1 MQQILCLQKCIT
13 RSIILWNLNRKR
25 FIMAI
30 TKYTL
35 EPDAKLTKAQ
45 IKEIKEAS
53 KKPVVYDEDS
63 PKLTDEQLSEFAK
76 IAKQQREERKKK
88 VIALRVNTST
98 LEKAKKLGK
107 GYTAILSRMIDL
119 CIDDKELLKKCL

>member
-35 EPDAKLTKAQ
+35 EPDAKPTKAQ

>member
-1 MQQILCLQKCIT
+1 MFTKCIT

-25 FIMAI
+25 FIMSI

-35 EPDAKLTKAQ
+35 EPDAKPTKAQ

>member
-1 MQQILCLQKCIT
+1 
-13 RSIILWNLNRKR
+13 
-25 FIMAI
+25 MAI

-35 EPDAKLTKAQ
+35 EPDAKPTKAQ
-45 IKEIKEAS
+45 IKEIKKAA

>member
-1 MQQILCLQKCIT
+1 M
-13 RSIILWNLNRKR
+13 S
-25 FIMAI
+25 I

-35 EPDAKLTKAQ
+35 EPDAKPTKAQ
-45 IKEIKEAS
+45 IKEIKKAS